1 MLLATLWTCLILIQ
15 CPLSLGNADSLCYR
29 WEAFILR
36 RGRPKSNSCPC
47 GEEGI
52 SEDSTTSL
60 PNDLHNQTQSYG
72 HPPDTGKTP
81 QANQESPL
89 ETEPEAGED
98 SYKSRNTRPWM
109 VFIQINIDPSR
120 GRIAVCGGSLLNH
133 RFVLTAAHCIC
144 NQTTCQVG
152 ADETSELNSG
162 QQHEP
167 GTKRNPKAGIHV
179 EQHPP
184 PTVEPEPGQQKG
196 RMHPLFNI
204 NERFQIQIGVSNRLL
219 SHLYPNRTYGV
230 SRVVIHPSYQIS
242 DLASP
247 HDLALLRLDR
257 SVEFIK
263 HVIAPICLPGGSGFG
278 AESGPGLA
286 SVAGWGAKED
296 AACLTEWGGPSP
308 FHQCK
313 FPFVFANNIY
323 SHCTFAESPSF
334 KDPLCQ
340 EFFRQQ
346 EDGDLGHVHYANI
359 KIKLANDTFHSCWQA
374 PQATFS
380 DAHHCRTGEYG
391 WCGVCSDDQHCSE
404 VNVTSSQV
412 QWGFCAASC
421 TAQSQDSPKEVF
433 TDHLNE
439 VTDLRV
445 LESGKCQELAHKDL
459 KYHPE
464 NDLCAAR
471 IETLDGG
478 HEEPVFRMG
487 LTESGQLRFQRDKAI
502 WVPPRY
508 FYGGGDACS
517 GDSGSPLWK
526 WVGSNPSRAVIIGVV
541 SRGVGCA
548 RFNRPGIYTRVRA
561 YRSWI
566 QANIKEGDCS
576 PKRLRKFIVQVQDV
590 MPNHG
595 AENEE

>member
-1 MLLATLWTCLILIQ
+1 MLLATLWTWLILIQ

-36 RGRPKSNSCPC
+36 RGQPQSNSCPC
-47 GEEGI
+47 GEEGVSGQI
-52 SEDSTTSL
+52 DAKMDSPDDLQYVYTTSEI
-60 PNDLHNQTQSYG
+60 PEATEE
-72 HPPDTGKTP
+72 P
-81 QANQESPL
+81 
-89 ETEPEAGED
+89 EPEAFDD
-98 SYKSRNTRPWM
+98 SYRSKNTRPWM

-133 RFVLTAAHCIC
+133 RYVLTAAHCIC
-144 NQTTCQVG
+144 NQTTCHEIDS
-152 ADETSELNSG
+152 DESWTVRNSENP
-162 QQHEP
+162 HE
-167 GTKRNPKAGIHV
+167 
-179 EQHPP
+179 EQHLGQESP
-184 PTVEPEPGQQKG
+184 PTVDEPGQNGQTTR
-196 RMHPLFNI
+196 RMYPLFNI
-204 NERFQIQIGVSNRLL
+204 NERFQIQIGVSNRLR

-230 SRVVIHPSYQIS
+230 SDVVIHPSYQIS
-242 DLASP
+242 TLASP

-257 SVEFIK
+257 SVEFVK
-263 HVIAPICLPGGSGFG
+263 HVIAPICLPWGSGF
-278 AESGPGLA
+278 AEESGPGLA
-286 SVAGWGAKED
+286 SIAGWGAKED
-296 AACLTEWGGPSP
+296 AACLTEWGGPAP

-323 SHCTFAESPSF
+323 SQCTFAESPSF
-334 KDPLCQ
+334 KDPLCR

-346 EDGDLGHVHYANI
+346 EDGNLGQVHYANI
-359 KIKLANDTFHSCWQA
+359 KIKLANGTFHNCWQA
-374 PQATFS
+374 PFSS
-380 DAHHCRTGEYG
+380 DASHCRTGEHG
-391 WCGVCSDDQHCSE
+391 WCGVCTNDQHCSE

-421 TAQSQDSPKEVF
+421 TPQSLDSPREVF
-433 TDHLNE
+433 TDNLNE

-445 LESGKCQELAHKDL
+445 LESDKCKELAHKDL
-459 KYHPE
+459 KFHPD

-471 IETLDGG
+471 IETLEGG
-478 HEEPVFRMG
+478 HEEPVFRLG
-487 LTESGQLRFQRDKAI
+487 LTDSGQLRFQRDKAV

-526 WVGSNPSRAVIIGVV
+526 WMGSNPPRAVIIGVV

-561 YRSWI
+561 YLSWI
-566 QANIKEGDCS
+566 QANIKDGDCS